1 MSAAREVSRMN
12 SSTLYGMALGG
23 LVIATLGGISEY
35 MKENEMPEMKTILRD
50 FIIGVVLVGCI
61 LQMVPDSMVTLMD
74 SLPSLKGLSESLPS
88 SITGGSLEPE
98 LQVGPARF

>member
-1 MSAAREVSRMN
+1 MV
-12 SSTLYGMALGG
+12 LGG

-35 MKENEMPEMKTILRD
+35 VKENQLPGMKTVVRD

-74 SLPSLKGLSESLPS
+74 SLPSLKEISSSMPS
-88 SITGGSLEPE
+88 MTGGGSVEPD

>member
-1 MSAAREVSRMN
+1 
-12 SSTLYGMALGG
+12 MALGG
-23 LVIATLGGISEY
+23 LVIAILGGISEY
-35 MKENEMPEMKTILRD
+35 MKEKEIPGLKTIARD

-74 SLPSLKGLSESLPS
+74 SLPSLKGISDAMPAMPS
-88 SITGGSLEPE
+88 MTGGSVEPE

>member
-1 MSAAREVSRMN
+1 MV
-12 SSTLYGMALGG
+12 LGG
-23 LVIATLGGISEY
+23 LVIAALGGLSEY
-35 MKENEMPEMKTILRD
+35 VKENQLPGLKTVARD

-74 SLPSLKGLSESLPS
+74 SLPSLKDMSSSLPS
-88 SITGGSLEPE
+88 MTGGASVEPD

>member
-1 MSAAREVSRMN
+1 MN
-12 SSTLYGMALGG
+12 SSTLYGMVLGG

-35 MKENEMPEMKTILRD
+35 VKENQLPGMKTVVRD

-74 SLPSLKGLSESLPS
+74 SLPSLKEISSSMPS
-88 SITGGSLEPE
+88 MTGGGSVEPD

>member
-1 MSAAREVSRMN
+1 
-12 SSTLYGMALGG
+12 
-23 LVIATLGGISEY
+23 
-35 MKENEMPEMKTILRD
+35 
-50 FIIGVVLVGCI
+50 
-61 LQMVPDSMVTLMD
+61 MVPDSMVTLID

>member
-1 MSAAREVSRMN
+1 MV
-12 SSTLYGMALGG
+12 LGG

-35 MKENEMPEMKTILRD
+35 VKENQLPGIKTVVRD

-74 SLPSLKGLSESLPS
+74 SLPSLKEISSSMPS
-88 SITGGSLEPE
+88 MTGGGSVEPD

>member
-1 MSAAREVSRMN
+1 MN

-23 LVIATLGGISEY
+23 FVIAILGGISEY
-35 MKENEMPEMKTILRD
+35 MKEKEIPGPKTIVRD

-61 LQMVPDSMVTLMD
+61 LQIVPDSMVTLMD
-74 SLPSLKGLSESLPS
+74 SLPSLKGISDAMPS
-88 SITGGSLEPE
+88 MPSMTGGSVEPE